1 MAYPHLEPA
10 TLDDIPQLC
19 ELLQLLFAQE
29 ADFEPDAVRQE
40 AGLRQI
46 IAQPERGCILV
57 LREGPLVVG
66 MVNLL
71 FTVSTALG
79 GRVALL
85 EDAIVRPEHR
95 GSGLGTLL
103 LQGAIDCARKND
115 CLRIT
120 LLTDRD
126 NYSAQKF
133 YAHLGF
139 VRSQMLPMRL
149 LFD

>member
-1 MAYPHLEPA
+1 MPDLRLETA
-10 TLDDIPQLC
+10 TLDDVPQLS

-29 ADFEPDAVRQE
+29 AEFEPDTARQQ

-46 IAQPERGCILV
+46 ITQPELGCILV
-57 LREGPLVVG
+57 LRDASRIVG

-95 GSGLGTLL
+95 GSGAGTLL
-103 LQGAIDCARKND
+103 LQGAIDYARANA

-126 NYSAQKF
+126 NHPAQKF
-133 YAHLGF
+133 YERLGF
-139 VRSQMLPMRL
+139 VQSQMIPMRL
-149 LFD
+149 LLK